1 MRSLAAAVLLSSLA
15 AAIAADNGLG
25 RTPPMGWRSWNCYH
39 ADVTQQKMEDTMAAM
54 ADASRMVPT
63 RWRHTRSREA
73 PSWSHPAL
81 DPRQVDGAPASLA
94 SLGYVNC
101 GLDDNWQACGA
112 GVDGSFHAADGE
124 PIINKE
130 RFPDMRA
137 MTDYGHALGL
147 RVGWYMNNCI
157 CAEHKFKGPMVAKH
171 MEKSVDAI
179 VKCASA
185 IYS

>member
-1 MRSLAAAVLLSSLA
+1 M
-15 AAIAADNGLG
+15 D
-25 RTPPMGWRSWNCYH
+25 
-39 ADVTQQKMEDTMAAM
+39 AM
-54 ADASRMVPT
+54 ADSSRMVRT
-63 RWRHTRSREA
+63 RWRRARSRGA
-73 PSWSHPAL
+73 PSCSHPAL
-81 DPRQVDGAPASLA
+81 GSCQADGKPASLA

-157 CAEHKFKGPMVAKH
+157 CAEHKFKGPMVATH
-171 MEKSVDAI
+171 MQKSVDAI
-179 VKCASA
+179 VRCVSA
-185 IYS
+185 MICDDYSDERSPGMLPALMIS